1 VILYDLIL
9 DNSNSWIARLYI
21 IPSEMQPVFTIV
33 DTAYQALCLAYNS
46 DAALVVIEPLPS
58 PNAISCMKLSIRP
71 TL

>member
-1 VILYDLIL
+1 
-9 DNSNSWIARLYI
+9 
-21 IPSEMQPVFTIV
+21 MQPVFTIV